1 MLSRVLIALAFF
13 TVSAAAQEPDQSP
26 GFASRGWAE
35 AGHRFLCLWRHIPW
49 KATTAPPTDPLGQ
62 PRVGTLEP
70 VIRSLRPVASVS
82 HMAPYLRGDTMV
94 TLGRF

>member
-1 MLSRVLIALAFF
+1 MAKLDIDSF
-13 TVSAAAQEPDQSP
+13 
-26 GFASRGWAE
+26 G
-35 AGHRFLCLWRHIPW
+35 LWRRHIPS
-49 KATTAPPTDPLGQ
+49 KPTMAPPPEIRGASVGL
-62 PRVGTLEP
+62 GTLEP